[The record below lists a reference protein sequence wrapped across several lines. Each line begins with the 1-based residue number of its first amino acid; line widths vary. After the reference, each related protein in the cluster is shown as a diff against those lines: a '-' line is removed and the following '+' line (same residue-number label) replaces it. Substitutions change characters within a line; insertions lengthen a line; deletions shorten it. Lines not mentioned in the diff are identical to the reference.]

1 MEEKSLEMNMLEAQ
15 TVSDLKRKLKTQT
28 MQFTNERLLLEHKNE
43 LLRQELIELKER
55 EINQTKLHES
65 MFNKGNL
72 SYLSHLVMSQSSADP
87 NEFISRQL
95 EVIKEINAKELNELK
110 SEIIDKN
117 KRIKD
122 LTEQLTNTHDRLN
135 RTDNEFVH
143 KSKDMELKIRELEL
157 QNKMLEEDRDRIE
170 WENTLLVEELLATE
184 KNHES
189 HDTNKISEEQV
200 YLNNDDGDV
209 PNEIQDIRII
219 ELEDQIHATLV
230 ENDNAKKLINK
241 LKTKSKK
248 LKENLQKSETI
259 NQHNIVLLQT
269 QFEKEQN
276 QWEKER
282 FNLQQEILALK
293 KQNMSQQHL
302 IKKYQYNEQISN
314 NTSWWNWSRSSTSM
328 ILFRILVLW
337 NLLMNKYRW
346 PES

>member
-1 MEEKSLEMNMLEAQ
+1 MDEKSQEVNMLDAK
-15 TVSDLKRKLKTQT
+15 TVSELKKKLKAQT

-55 EINQTKLHES
+55 EINQNKLHES
-65 MFNKGNL
+65 MFSKGKEIPNPA
-72 SYLSHLVMSQSSADP
+72 LVMSQSSTDP

-95 EVIKEINAKELNELK
+95 EMIKEINAKELNELK
-110 SEIIDKN
+110 SEIIVKN

-122 LTEQLTNTHDRLN
+122 LTEQLTCTHDRLN
-135 RTDNEFVH
+135 KTDNEFTH
-143 KSKDMELKIRELEL
+143 RSKDMELKIRELEL
-157 QNKMLEEDRDRIE
+157 QNKLLEEDRDRIE

-200 YLNNDDGDV
+200 YLNNDDGEI

-219 ELEDQIHATLV
+219 ELEDQVQATLIQN
-230 ENDNAKKLINK
+230 ENANKLIEK
-241 LKTKSKK
+241 LKIKSKK

-282 FNLQQEILALK
+282 FNLQQEILTLK
-293 KQNMSQQHL
+293 KQNMSLQHL
-302 IKKYQYNEQISN
+302 LKKYQYNEQISN
-314 NTSWWNWSRSSTSM
+314 NTSCRNWSRSSISM
-328 ILFRILVLW
+328 ILFL
-337 NLLMNKYRW
+337 
-346 PES
+346 